1 MIKLEIRCDQVA
13 IVFGLW
19 AISLGMVAVLAA
31 ASGTFGLAIVPL
43 GEDFNWI
50 YFLRHDAEF
59 PAPRAFW
66 EVRCAESARSL
77 VVPGG

>member
-1 MIKLEIRCDQVA
+1 MRPVA

-19 AISLGMVAVLAA
+19 AISLGMVAVLAV

-66 EVRCAESARSL
+66 EYDARNPL
-77 VVPGG
+77 APWW